1 MMPSTPPAA
10 LTLKMNLDGEIRRF
24 EACQADL
31 ASIRSAVAALFD
43 LTPVEAQ
50 KLSLQ
55 YEDDEGDVC
64 TLTDITLPDALSLAE
79 RSRRTLRLHS
89 SRGGSHVHVA
99 TKAAVAVKA
108 STRCTRVD
116 EAEERQCHRMDG
128 TVSAPLTREERHLED
143 RQATELDA
151 RQRQRL
157 DGTIFMT

>member
-31 ASIRSAVAALFD
+31 ASIRSAIANLFG
-43 LTPVEAQ
+43 LTAVEAQ
-50 KLSLQ
+50 KLFLQ
-55 YEDDEGDVC
+55 YEDDEGDLC
-64 TLTDITLPDALSLAE
+64 TLTETTLPDALSLAE
-79 RSRRTLRLHS
+79 RSRHTIHLHS
-89 SRGGSHVHVA
+89 SRGGSRVQVA
-99 TKAAVAVKA
+99 TRAAAAPKV
-108 STRCTRVD
+108 STKCARVD
-116 EAEERQCHRMDG
+116 EAEERQCHRMDA
-128 TVSAPLTREERHLED
+128 TVFAPLPFELHHLED